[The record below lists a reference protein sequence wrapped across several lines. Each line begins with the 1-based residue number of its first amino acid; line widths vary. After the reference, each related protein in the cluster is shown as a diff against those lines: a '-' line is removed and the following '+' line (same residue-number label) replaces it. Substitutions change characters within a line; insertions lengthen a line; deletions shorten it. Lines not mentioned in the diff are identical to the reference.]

1 MYFSWEKS
9 GERRGGKPMLD
20 LLIKNGLVLDGSGA
34 PGIYATVAVEG
45 DSLRILRGDVSDLSA
60 KRIIEATGKVIC
72 PGFIDVHAHS
82 GLVILSEPE
91 HMPKIHQ
98 GITTEVI
105 GIDGNSYA
113 PFRTEE
119 DLMRMVRINSG
130 LDGDPDLPRAWRTV
144 SEYLAM
150 FDRKVAVN
158 IAYMVGNSPLRV
170 GAMGWGAGS
179 PNLKEMDVQKGLLR
193 EAMEEGAFGISTGL
207 DYPPGNYAGT
217 DELVELAAE
226 AARLGGFY
234 HTHVRYGLGDRYLDP
249 FREAIEIGR
258 RSGIPVHVTHLFR
271 RTTNPGG
278 IGRIFNLIEEAR
290 DEKIDV
296 TFDCFP
302 YKYAGTRTLNVF
314 PDWVHEGGPERL
326 KEALGSEEAR
336 ERLRK
341 EVVPRR
347 FGWDEMWLTYFKSP
361 DNKRYE
367 GKSVAM
373 VAEMRKQHPVDAL
386 CDLLLEEDLRV
397 SFVADLV
404 DARIIPDLVAHPLYM
419 VGSDAVLLGDFPPP
433 MAYGCFPVI
442 LSEIV
447 REEKKLSLTEAIRKM
462 TSYPAWRLGISDR
475 GLLRDGMKADVVV
488 FDADEIRAYASRQ
501 NPRQLSTGVE
511 YVIVNGTVVIDQG
524 THTGALPGRALKRN
538 G

>member
-1 MYFSWEKS
+1 
-9 GERRGGKPMLD
+9 MLD

-34 PGIYATVAVEG
+34 PGIYGNVAVEG
-45 DSLRILRGDVSDLSA
+45 DRIKIIRGDVSNLSA
-60 KRIIEATGKVIC
+60 KGVIDAAGKVVC

-91 HMPKIHQ
+91 HMPKVHQ
-98 GITTEVI
+98 GVTTEVI

-130 LDGDPDLPRAWRTV
+130 LDGDPDLPGTWATV

-158 IAYMVGNSPLRV
+158 IVYMVGNSPLRV
-170 GAMGWGAGS
+170 GAMGWGAGNPS
-179 PNLKEMDVQKGLLR
+179 QREMDVQKGLLR
-193 EAMEEGAFGISTGL
+193 EAMQEGAFGISTGL
-207 DYPPGNYAGT
+207 DYPPGNYANT

-226 AARLGGFY
+226 TARLGGFY

-249 FREAIEIGR
+249 FREAIEIAR

-278 IGRIFNLIEEAR
+278 IGRIFELIEGAR
-290 DEKIDV
+290 DEGMDV

-302 YKYAGTRTLNVF
+302 YKYGGTRILIVF

-326 KEALGSEEAR
+326 KEALASEETR

-341 EVVPRR
+341 EVVPRSL
-347 FGWDEMWLTYFKSP
+347 GWDEMWLTYFKRP
-361 DNKRYE
+361 ENKQYE
-367 GKSVAM
+367 GKAVAM
-373 VAEMRKQHPVDAL
+373 VAEMRKQDPVDAL

-397 SFVADLV
+397 SYFADLV
-404 DARIIPDLVAHPLYM
+404 DARIIPDLVIHPLYM
-419 VGSDAVLLGDFPPP
+419 VGSDALLLGDFPPP

-475 GLLRDGMKADVVV
+475 GLLRDGMKADLVV
-488 FDADEIRAYASRQ
+488 FNADEIRAHASRQ

-511 YVIVNGTVVIDQG
+511 YVIVNGTVVIDRG
-524 THTGALPGRALKRN
+524 KHTGALPGRPLKRSI
-538 G
+538 